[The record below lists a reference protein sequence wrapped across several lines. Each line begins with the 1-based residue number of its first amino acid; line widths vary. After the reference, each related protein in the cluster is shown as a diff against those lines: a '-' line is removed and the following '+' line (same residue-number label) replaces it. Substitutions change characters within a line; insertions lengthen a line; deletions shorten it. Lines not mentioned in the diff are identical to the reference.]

1 MNKLEDLAELI
12 ERQYQNIVKSRYRPR
27 SAEGIITK
35 KRLLQD
41 FLEEYEDILN
51 SFENTASTRI
61 WNKLT
66 DNYEFVRTRV
76 ENSITILNGSSV
88 IQKQEKRRR
97 HNSDYIVEIVIP
109 ENNQVNFFDEN
120 TSILSS
126 TILDESNNEGVNK
139 SFEEN
144 LSNLKTQFLHNSFNF
159 KQDIT
164 DFKQDRKSIKEAFIN
179 DSIKLNESIANLFGD
194 QDKIENMAFPK
205 AEAIQCIPDFNGSKD
220 ELDAFI
226 YQIEHFV
233 VLIPEG
239 ANHDELIY
247 VVLLKLKGKAAA
259 AIRRIKAA
267 TWPEVK
273 ANLMKE
279 FGDLTPVEAVLEKI
293 ETLRQG
299 PNESFHKYKIRVLGL
314 KSDLQSYNDN
324 DGQNCKAMDK
334 NLRLH
339 CIGGLRNRQLVQMAQ
354 GQREKS
360 LEELMDYLEEQS
372 AECEKIAGINERLR
386 NLERLD
392 TRQQGPSQGDN
403 NWFAKRSSNQQSNNG
418 GNKQTYNGGPSR
430 QFNSP
435 PPRNN
440 MAGWRYRNNNNTY
453 VPQNNQRFGG
463 DNRSNNQTYQG
474 WNGHS
479 NINNNGNLQGGNQR
493 NFNNIRNPT
502 GNQWSPNRNSNQER
516 QAHEYQQNRNNPNPG
531 FQRNNNFGSPRN
543 QGFQTKN

>member
-1 MNKLEDLAELI
+1 M
-12 ERQYQNIVKSRYRPR
+12 
-27 SAEGIITK
+27 
-35 KRLLQD
+35 
-41 FLEEYEDILN
+41 
-51 SFENTASTRI
+51 
-61 WNKLT
+61 
-66 DNYEFVRTRV
+66 
-76 ENSITILNGSSV
+76 
-88 IQKQEKRRR
+88 
-97 HNSDYIVEIVIP
+97 EIVIP
-109 ENNQVNFFDEN
+109 ENNQVNFFEEN

-139 SFEEN
+139 SFEKN

-164 DFKQDRKSIKEAFIN
+164 DVKQERRSIKEAFIN
-179 DSIKLNESIANLFGD
+179 DSIKLNESITNLFGD

-273 ANLMKE
+273 TNLMKE
-279 FGDLTPVEAVLEKI
+279 FGDLTPAEAVLEKI

-372 AECEKIAGINERLR
+372 AECEKIAGNNERLR
-386 NLERLD
+386 NLERQD
-392 TRQQGPSQGDN
+392 TRQQGPSQGEN

-418 GNKQTYNGGPSR
+418 GNKQTYNGGP
-430 QFNSP
+430 
-435 PPRNN
+435 
-440 MAGWRYRNNNNTY
+440 
-453 VPQNNQRFGG
+453 
-463 DNRSNNQTYQG
+463 
-474 WNGHS
+474 
-479 NINNNGNLQGGNQR
+479 
-493 NFNNIRNPT
+493 
-502 GNQWSPNRNSNQER
+502 
-516 QAHEYQQNRNNPNPG
+516 
-531 FQRNNNFGSPRN
+531 
-543 QGFQTKN
+543 